1 MTESTSPLV
10 HKLNRFVSLNPREL
24 ASLAELEA
32 RRRPI
37 PAHTELVHERQTG
50 HHAFILHDGWACAYK
65 LLPDGG
71 RQVIDFSIPGDVM
84 GLRSVLLRT
93 SDHSFAAVSD
103 IVVAEVSAR
112 QMMDTFE
119 RMPRLGAAM
128 LWAASRDEA
137 MVVEHLVNV
146 GRRSA
151 LVRTAHL
158 LLELGM
164 RLQLVGHGSES
175 GFACPLNQ
183 YLLADALGLT
193 AIHVNRVLR
202 QLRERNLVTFR
213 EGRVTFHDLAGL
225 RALAEYHSG
234 YLDQNH
240 GIGRSID

>member
-1 MTESTSPLV
+1 MVAGASALV
-10 HKLNRFVSLNPREL
+10 QKLNRFLPLEPDEL
-24 ASLAELEA
+24 ASLARLEA

-37 PAHTELVHERQTG
+37 PAHTELVHERQEG
-50 HHAFILHDGWACAYK
+50 HHAFILQEGWACAYK
-65 LLPDGG
+65 LLPEGG
-71 RQVIDFSIPGDVM
+71 RQVIEFSLPGDVM

-93 SDHSFAAVSD
+93 SDHAFAAVTD

-112 QMMDTFE
+112 QMMDTFQ
-119 RMPRLGAAM
+119 RAPRLAAAV

-137 MVVEHLVNV
+137 MVVEHLVSI

-158 LLELGM
+158 LLELGL
-164 RLQLVGHGSES
+164 RLQLVGLGSEC

-202 QLRERNLVTFR
+202 QLRERGLVTFR
-213 EGRVTFHDLAGL
+213 DGRVEFHDRASL
-225 RALAEYHSG
+225 RDLAEYHSG
-234 YLDQNH
+234 YLDQSN
-240 GIGRSID
+240 GLEV